1 MKVAFER
8 TERRSSTAR
17 SARRAGCIV
26 CIGGGL
32 LTNLILQSHLHSTD
46 RGFLGGVIPGLGPK
60 RVRRWRAAVPNNSSG
75 DGGGGGGGGG
85 GHRKSAA
92 AATPED
98 SADRVGEEELALEQ
112 TMRESETD
120 RLGTAAA
127 NASGVGAAAG
137 PAGGDGAGGRSIS
150 TSGYDVT
157 LVSQTSDDRAWMV
170 VHLAKRWGGPISIA
184 IFCVEP
190 EERYMQAE
198 RRRLAGIARQPGS
211 SVAEVHGKASAG
223 YPVNFLRNTAI
234 ARVQTSHFLLT
245 DIDLWP
251 STDSYNEVLRQGAAF
266 LRQRKLAMVLPAF
279 EYNAGHTDYAS
290 SASRAALARALS
302 PARQPPTA
310 HTDTHLS
317 TDYPRWWRATW
328 PSLIPCF
335 KSLRYEPYLVVPRLD
350 TTPAARQRAPAVSGF
365 DERFVGYGKNKI
377 EWIQHLRFLG
387 FVFYV
392 LPRAFVVHCPHP
404 PSVSRQNWQLFRDK
418 KDELFRSFIRE
429 HLRNASIRT
438 RMCEDANFNGMV
450 RESAAL
456 RQGDERP
463 ATSDSAVPGASLASR
478 GRSTGR

>member
-1 MKVAFER
+1 
-8 TERRSSTAR
+8 
-17 SARRAGCIV
+17 
-26 CIGGGL
+26 
-32 LTNLILQSHLHSTD
+32 
-46 RGFLGGVIPGLGPK
+46 
-60 RVRRWRAAVPNNSSG
+60 
-75 DGGGGGGGGG
+75 
-85 GHRKSAA
+85 
-92 AATPED
+92 
-98 SADRVGEEELALEQ
+98 
-112 TMRESETD
+112 MRESETD

-290 SASRAALARALS
+290 SASRAALARDLPDTFAALRDCVSGAQDPKRTS
-302 PARQPPTA
+302 PPRCSTFKA

-350 TTPAARQRAPAVSGF
+350 TTPGF